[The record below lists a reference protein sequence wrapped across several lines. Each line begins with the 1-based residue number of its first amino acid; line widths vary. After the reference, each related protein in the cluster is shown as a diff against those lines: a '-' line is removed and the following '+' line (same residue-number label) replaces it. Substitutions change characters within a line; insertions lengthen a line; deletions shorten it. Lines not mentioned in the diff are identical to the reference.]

1 MYSNFISIVKLLIKI
16 YKHLPRLEMLRLVS
30 SPWLTVVS
38 ATIIIFVVIYV
49 LDASRGVEVEVE

>member
-1 MYSNFISIVKLLIKI
+1 
-16 YKHLPRLEMLRLVS
+16 MLRLVS

-49 LDASRGVEVEVE
+49 LDADEQRSALCTYRRISLYFCIYKALMMRAPSQV